1 VLVIL
6 SMMIG
11 CAQEKVGEVV
21 NPQITDAVT
30 IDQAKLGGFS
40 PLPDNYFRDGQAPSP
55 ELIALGKRLFNE
67 TQLSSDADMS
77 CNTCHDLASNGADDV
92 AFSPGHKGQPVG
104 RNSPTVFNSAGHVAQ
119 FWDGRSATVEEQAL
133 GPILAAGEM
142 AMPDADTVVRVL
154 KEDATYVADFAKAF
168 PGQED
173 PLIFQNV
180 GAAIGAFERT
190 LVTPSRWDA
199 YLKGDKAALTDAES
213 RGVNT
218 FVDSGCSGCH
228 SGALIGGSTLMKVG
242 VVQPWPNQ
250 ADQGKFSLTKSDA
263 DKMVFK
269 VPSLR
274 NASLTSP
281 YFHDGSAQDLPSAI
295 KMMGRH
301 QLGKELTDEQAN
313 DIAAWLGTTNVNK

>member
-67 TQLSSDADMS
+67 TQLSADADMS

-154 KEDATYVADFAKAF
+154 REDATYVADFAKAF
-168 PGQED
+168 PGQKD

-213 RGVNT
+213 RGFNT

-228 SGALIGGSTLMKVG
+228 SGALIGGSTLMKLG

-313 DIAAWLGTTNVNK
+313 DIAAWLGPTNVNK